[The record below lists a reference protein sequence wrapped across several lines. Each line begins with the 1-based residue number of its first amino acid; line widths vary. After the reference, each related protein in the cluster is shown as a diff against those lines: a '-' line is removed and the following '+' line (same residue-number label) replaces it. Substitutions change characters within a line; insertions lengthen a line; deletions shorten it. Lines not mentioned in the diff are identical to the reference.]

1 VIESGK
7 AALLRNSIFSGLYK
21 FVSIHHSWR
30 GKKQG
35 GRATRERGSSMALSK
50 TATVYCI
57 LTTEDK
63 TSLTQLAEA
72 LAIMRDLPES
82 KGITGYD
89 Q

>member
-1 VIESGK
+1 
-7 AALLRNSIFSGLYK
+7 
-21 FVSIHHSWR
+21 
-30 GKKQG
+30 
-35 GRATRERGSSMALSK
+35 MALSK